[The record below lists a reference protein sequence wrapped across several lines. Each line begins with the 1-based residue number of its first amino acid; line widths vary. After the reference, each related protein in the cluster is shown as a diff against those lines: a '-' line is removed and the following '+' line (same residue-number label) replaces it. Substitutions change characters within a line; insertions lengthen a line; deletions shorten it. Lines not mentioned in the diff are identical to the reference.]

1 MFSGAASASSS
12 GSSSP
17 RFARANRDMRTLSV
31 ENLSSVDEALAC
43 PICGDEMIS
52 LAQLNRHLDDSHNDF
67 DTKDALVSWFRS
79 AQRKV
84 AAPLTRA
91 AQKTSSTLNSL
102 SLDKFAQN
110 GQLEL
115 NPNIGPGG
123 SELVRTGSGTG
134 SLTPVGESGESIV
147 TRSHWK
153 REGPNDRCEM
163 EGCGKPLGLRAGK
176 HHCRKCGRLY
186 CEPHTSYQMRLSP
199 DARADPAAG
208 IWCRVCEK
216 CYKDRESY
224 KDSFGVSR
232 NRTQTFLRIRK
243 NRIDNLQL
251 EANKLEKRLEKLSL
265 MYAEEGSRPPTVNKR
280 SSFYGGGSRKV
291 AEQTIVSWEDD
302 NSVTSCPLCS
312 KTFGAITNRRHHC
325 RLCGRVVCGSP
336 GCSMMI
342 PLQVSCG
349 DEERRGAVAEIRVCS
364 DCNRVVAR
372 RREKWQDSV
381 NSVQIVKL
389 YKMIAKYR
397 GLVEETLPKF
407 NNLLMSMANRP
418 TVDYEDRDYQMANRY
433 RKNLL
438 DYFSELDKLCKTVKS
453 LPGST
458 PSVQRLHHNITLSVI
473 QYLQSHM
480 FTLQLMPKVNKKGV
494 ESPAIA
500 SITIDPEL
508 EVLEQQ
514 YKQVE
519 GFLQDSLKRRRF
531 EDANALKESLQEL
544 GREIEA
550 RKRS

>member
-1 MFSGAASASSS
+1 MFSGASASSS

-17 RFARANRDMRTLSV
+17 RFARASRDMRTLSV

-123 SELVRTGSGTG
+123 SELVRTASATG
-134 SLTPVGESGESIV
+134 SITPVGVRWRVVGNPWDCVLASTIAESAAAFIANLI
-147 TRSHWK
+147 H
-153 REGPNDRCEM
+153 
-163 EGCGKPLGLRAGK
+163 LI
-176 HHCRKCGRLY
+176 KCGFPPMPEQIPPQAYGVECAKNATKIEKAIKTALESPEI
-186 CEPHTSYQMRLSP
+186 EP
-199 DARADPAAG
+199 
-208 IWCRVCEK
+208 
-216 CYKDRESY
+216 
-224 KDSFGVSR
+224 
-232 NRTQTFLRIRK
+232 
-243 NRIDNLQL
+243 
-251 EANKLEKRLEKLSL
+251 KLFFEYLSL
-265 MYAEEGSRPPTVNKR
+265 MYAEEGSRSATVNKR

-302 NSVTSCPLCS
+302 NNVTSCPLCS
-312 KTFGAITNRRHHC
+312 KAFGAITNRRHHC
-325 RLCGRVVCGSP
+325 RLCGRVVCGGP
-336 GCSMMI
+336 ECSTII
-342 PLQVSCG
+342 PLQVSSG
-349 DEERRGAVAEIRVCS
+349 DEERRGAVAEIRVCL

-458 PSVQRLHHNITLSVI
+458 PSVQRLHHNISLSVI

-480 FTLQLMPKVNKKGV
+480 FTLQLMPKVNKKGA

-500 SITIDPEL
+500 SIIIDPEL

-519 GFLQDSLKRRRF
+519 VFLQDSLKRRRF